1 MNWPAISLIVLVILL
16 GIAAVF
22 LFLAWY
28 ENAEKRFDMG
38 LILKWLVF
46 GWLIVIIGMVEG
58 VFTGIWKV
66 WKLMLEDING

>member
-28 ENAEKRFDMG
+28 ENA
-38 LILKWLVF
+38 
-46 GWLIVIIGMVEG
+46 
-58 VFTGIWKV
+58 
-66 WKLMLEDING
+66 